1 MAGGMNFVRFM
12 KGALKGEIAH
22 QEAVAKAEADRI
34 KAEQE
39 AEKEEKA
46 FIRDLIKGL
55 PFERLGP
62 DTAKLIGDVK
72 SVSDVLN
79 IYANLEEEPD
89 NEGFKYLTEKIFT
102 FGKDNPS
109 LIKNLNFDE
118 LSVVTNMET
127 AKEYLAMNP
136 SMFDALGSGTGKS
149 QVEKDFF
156 DINKGI
162 LNTIN
167 KAIAEGKKFTGTPLD
182 YDAIDMYSADGSKI
196 LQTFLNTVAPTD
208 DKTKP
213 EELSPDNFTFKI
225 GDQNKIFSFKGTTKP
240 ADIVSNMITM
250 TNMLK
255 EQGDLSDPIVQ
266 DQFITEMRRQ
276 RARAEELFRT
286 ALSEGGSSVPNN
298 MILDIGSFT
307 TMFKDDPDFAFA
319 AGLFE
324 AFEKGQRY
332 EVAADIKS
340 DGDGLEEKQ
349 IIESPPAKGKFS
361 ELASV
366 LGFAD
371 EKEMFSKFANLRVN
385 NQGTKLFEHADK
397 IRTLIPGL
405 FIDNKNILS
414 SFGTLELN
422 QENREKL
429 FTTLNLLST
438 DKNSN
443 VEQQIAVLSILS
455 NVDSPTLKL
464 GEGSY
469 SIPKEFE
476 KYLIS
481 IASGIAEEG
490 KDVKTIE
497 DAQAL
502 INRKVTDGED
512 IIELVNSQ
520 LDYLNKGKVNTG
532 AARDLIMGIKG
543 FFGTGG
549 QVSQIKDFIMGGFG
563 GKYAF
568 RVEDFDSQEDYE
580 KAVDAAVY
588 AIQTSDNAIV
598 ATQEVFLAYQ
608 IAKYNDEGG
617 RLSNQDYSYNLQ
629 AVTGGKFANRIQARS
644 HLLTVKKRFEKE
656 YTKFKMF
663 RFSTTKLQRSN
674 KDAREYAEVLMRRL
688 DATKQYYDMYESGQ
702 IKRAELIRNYPVN
715 AKIKAKRNT
724 AVLTESTVQNESSEY
739 FGQKIFQLVD
749 TRTNNPVF
757 EDEGGIYAVRVGS
770 KFFTLPFK
778 DVPLNVLDPEGD
790 VSTALSAESNY
801 EELSQ
806 EAKEATGFSHKV
818 TQGDGQVNFITEE
831 QYNNLNLNNE
841 STPQ

>member
-55 PFERLGP
+55 PFEKLGP

-109 LIKNLNFDE
+109 LIKNLNFDD

-162 LNTIN
+162 LNEINRTI
-167 KAIAEGKKFTGTPLD
+167 AQGKKFTGTPLNFD
-182 YDAIDMYSADGSKI
+182 TIDMYSAEGSKI
-196 LQTFLNTVAPTD
+196 LQAFLNTVAPAD

-213 EELSPDNFTFKI
+213 EDFSPDNFTFKI
-225 GDQNKIFSFKGTTKP
+225 GDQNKIFPFKGTSNP

-266 DQFITEMRRQ
+266 DQFIAEMRRQ

-286 ALSEGGSSVPNN
+286 ALSAEGSSIPNN

-319 AGLFE
+319 VKLFE

-332 EVAADIKS
+332 EVGADIKQ

-469 SIPKEFE
+469 TIPNEFE

-490 KDVKTIE
+490 KDVKSIE

-543 FFGTGG
+543 FFGTEG

-674 KDAREYAEVLMRRL
+674 KNAREYAEVLMRRL

-724 AVLTESTVQNESSEY
+724 AVLTESKVQNESSEY

-806 EAKEATGFSHKV
+806 EQKDATGFSHRV
-818 TQGDGQVNFITEE
+818 TQGDGQIGFLTQE
-831 QYNNLNLNNE
+831 QYDNLNLNNE